1 MVSSYDD
8 ESEEE
13 EPAVTSPA
21 EDVAMEDATGA
32 KEEKSKKALDSKEL
46 QNRIDA
52 LKQENKK
59 EKKKKRE
66 RSPSRRRRS
75 KVELRSRTRSRLRRH
90 RRSRSRRADRRAAS
104 VAFSRYDPP
113 PEPLLPPKKG
123 PAPEPSRPAPPPPPP
138 PPLPPDGG
146 KGNKK
151 GPLEAPKKVCC
162 RICKHLVSSKAQ
174 AAMDQHQYLNEYCL
188 AVQAWNRFTPEQQK
202 DPDMWM
208 KAKEMAARMKL
219 SREKGAALQEV
230 DDLRGVSPC
239 TVVSSRLGLRSPPKA
254 SASHVEPAHGPGPS
268 KSEKKVRK
276 KHDVVSGRDSRRRR
290 RAVSPQDSSLSS
302 SPEGRRR
309 RKSQC
314 VTINFR

>member
-1 MVSSYDD
+1 MK
-8 ESEEE
+8 
-13 EPAVTSPA
+13 
-21 EDVAMEDATGA
+21 G
-32 KEEKSKKALDSKEL
+32 
-46 QNRIDA
+46 
-52 LKQENKK
+52 
-59 EKKKKRE
+59 KKKKRE
-66 RSPSRRRRS
+66 RSRSRRRRS
-75 KVELRSRTRSRLRRH
+75 KVELRSRTRSRLRCH
-90 RRSRSRRADRRAAS
+90 RRSLSRRADRRAAS

-254 SASHVEPAHGPGPS
+254 SASHVEPAHGPGP
-268 KSEKKVRK
+268 KSEKVRK
-276 KHDVVSGRDSRRRR
+276 NGDVVSGRDSRRRR
-290 RAVSPQDSSLSS
+290 RAVSPQASSLSS